1 MRAHL
6 FAGALVAL
14 AVFVVPAGAEPVEV
28 TDDSGAVLTLS
39 APARRVVALA
49 PHLTELLYAAGG
61 AARVV
66 GVDSYSRY
74 PATVATLPR
83 VGDAAGLDLE
93 RILALRPELAFGWL
107 SGNKGSDLACLRQ
120 LGVPLFLSEPRHL
133 ADIPRT
139 LRIIGQL
146 LGTSATAEQ
155 QARAFEA
162 KLQALQAHAAGG
174 RTVSVFFEVWHQ
186 PLSSVN
192 GEHLISDLLPN
203 YRIETMALPLG
214 ALPHPSKLA
223 VHGTWHGQSYRF
235 AGVFLSGAEPAS
247 SPFSTR
253 WDPAQIP
260 RILPNPRWRG
270 ARDFTWGMW
279 LDDLER
285 NPGLRY
291 VSDGD
296 PETISFPR
304 AKETDLA
311 AQYRDRAGP
320 Y

>member
-1 MRAHL
+1 VRAHL

-107 SGNKGSDLACLRQ
+107 SGNKGSDLARLRQ

-192 GEHLISDLLPN
+192 GEHLISDVITLCGGRN
-203 YRIETMALPLG
+203 I
-214 ALPHPSKLA
+214 
-223 VHGTWHGQSYRF
+223 F
-235 AGVFLSGAEPAS
+235 AGLAALAPPVTLESVLIADPEVIVATDVPPGVLSM
-247 SPFSTR
+247 
-253 WDPAQIP
+253 WDRYPRLHAAQHKQIYQLDPDLIARATP
-260 RILPNPRWRG
+260 RILDG
-270 ARDFTWGMW
+270 AEKMCEW
-279 LDDLER
+279 LR
-285 NPGLRY
+285 
-291 VSDGD
+291 
-296 PETISFPR
+296 R
-304 AKETDLA
+304 ARE
-311 AQYRDRAGP
+311 AQP
-320 Y
+320 

>member
-107 SGNKGSDLACLRQ
+107 SGNKGSDLARLRQ

-192 GEHLISDLLPN
+192 GEHLISDVITLCGGRN
-203 YRIETMALPLG
+203 I
-214 ALPHPSKLA
+214 
-223 VHGTWHGQSYRF
+223 F
-235 AGVFLSGAEPAS
+235 AGLAALAPPVTLESVLIADPEVIVATDVPPGVLSM
-247 SPFSTR
+247 
-253 WDPAQIP
+253 WDRYPRLHAVQRKQIYQLDPDLIARATP
-260 RILPNPRWRG
+260 RILDG
-270 ARDFTWGMW
+270 AEKMCEW
-279 LDDLER
+279 LR
-285 NPGLRY
+285 
-291 VSDGD
+291 
-296 PETISFPR
+296 R
-304 AKETDLA
+304 ARE
-311 AQYRDRAGP
+311 AQP
-320 Y
+320 

>member
-107 SGNKGSDLACLRQ
+107 SGNKGSDLARLRQ

-192 GEHLISDLLPN
+192 GEHLISDVITLCGGRN
-203 YRIETMALPLG
+203 I
-214 ALPHPSKLA
+214 
-223 VHGTWHGQSYRF
+223 F
-235 AGVFLSGAEPAS
+235 AGLAALAPPVTLESVLIADPEVIVATDVPPGVLSM
-247 SPFSTR
+247 
-253 WDPAQIP
+253 WDRYPRLHAAQHKQIYQLDPDLIARATP
-260 RILPNPRWRG
+260 RILDG
-270 ARDFTWGMW
+270 AEKMCEW
-279 LDDLER
+279 LR
-285 NPGLRY
+285 
-291 VSDGD
+291 
-296 PETISFPR
+296 R
-304 AKETDLA
+304 ARE
-311 AQYRDRAGP
+311 AQP
-320 Y
+320 

>member
-1 MRAHL
+1 VRAHL

-107 SGNKGSDLACLRQ
+107 SGNKGSDLARLRQ

-192 GEHLISDLLPN
+192 GEHLISDVITLCGGRN
-203 YRIETMALPLG
+203 I
-214 ALPHPSKLA
+214 
-223 VHGTWHGQSYRF
+223 F
-235 AGVFLSGAEPAS
+235 AGLAALAPPVTLESVLIADPEVIVATDVPPGVLSM
-247 SPFSTR
+247 
-253 WDPAQIP
+253 WDRYPRLHAAQHKQIYQLDPDLIARATP
-260 RILPNPRWRG
+260 RILDG
-270 ARDFTWGMW
+270 AEKMCAW
-279 LDDLER
+279 LR
-285 NPGLRY
+285 
-291 VSDGD
+291 
-296 PETISFPR
+296 R
-304 AKETDLA
+304 ARE
-311 AQYRDRAGP
+311 AQP
-320 Y
+320 

>member
-1 MRAHL
+1 VRAHL
-6 FAGALVAL
+6 FAGALAAL
-14 AVFVVPAGAEPVEV
+14 AVLVVPAGAEPVQV
-28 TDDSGAVLTLS
+28 TDDTGTVLALS
-39 APARRVVALA
+39 APARRVVTLA

-107 SGNKGSDLACLRQ
+107 SGNKASDLARLRE

-133 ADIPRT
+133 ADVPRT
-139 LRIIGQL
+139 LRIIGKL

-162 KLQALQAHAAGG
+162 KLQALQAHAAVG

-192 GEHLISDLLPN
+192 GEHLISDV
-203 YRIETMALPLG
+203 IALCG
-214 ALPHPSKLA
+214 
-223 VHGTWHGQSYRF
+223 GRNIF
-235 AGVFLSGAEPAS
+235 AGLAALAPPVTLESVLIADPEVIVATDVPPRALSMWDHYPRLRAVQRQQIFQLEPDLIARA
-247 SPFSTR
+247 T
-253 WDPAQIP
+253 P
-260 RILPNPRWRG
+260 RILDG
-270 ARDFTWGMW
+270 AEKMCEW
-279 LDDLER
+279 LR
-285 NPGLRY
+285 
-291 VSDGD
+291 
-296 PETISFPR
+296 R
-304 AKETDLA
+304 AREA
-311 AQYRDRAGP
+311 RP
-320 Y
+320 